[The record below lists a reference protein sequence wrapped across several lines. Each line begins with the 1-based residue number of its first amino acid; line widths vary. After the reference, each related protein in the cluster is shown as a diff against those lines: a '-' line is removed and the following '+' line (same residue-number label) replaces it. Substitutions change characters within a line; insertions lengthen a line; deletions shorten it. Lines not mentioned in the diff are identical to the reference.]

1 LTKEPKWHTLSF
13 SAKRIFP
20 SRTALKN
27 FGEKKSFSKRLI
39 SWRSRPRDLLKCE
52 SNLPLFIFSSPK
64 ESFLR
69 DLVLETI
76 ERFGARRCMFASN
89 WHGGGSVSNSDG
101 ADECELSMVQLYQ
114 RFAKWVAHLGEVKN
128 SHTLA
133 FSSVTRPMFYPT
145 SLCHSCHASTFC
157 SQVFHAHFF
166 FLTSVLS
173 HTCHASMF
181 CSHVFTHSASPV
193 TGGARVAL
201 CRERQAVLSDSL
213 RR

>member
-1 LTKEPKWHTLSF
+1 MAHPLFLRKTNLPVEDCSQEFW
-13 SAKRIFP
+13 R
-20 SRTALKN
+20 
-27 FGEKKSFSKRLI
+27 KKILSKRLI

-133 FSSVTRPMFYPT
+133 FSSVTRPMFLPYF
-145 SLCHSCHASTFC
+145 SLRFLSRVHVLFSS
-157 SQVFHAHFF
+157 VPRPFF
-166 FLTSVLS
+166 FLDLSSLPYLSRVHVLFS
-173 HTCHASMF
+173 CVHA
-181 CSHVFTHSASPV
+181 
-193 TGGARVAL
+193 
-201 CRERQAVLSDSL
+201 
-213 RR
+213 